1 MKILVVSNK
10 KSKRVSLIPNDV
22 KKLTENKIEV
32 VVLSNVGECCGFKNE
47 DYIKAGAKIVQKLN
61 EVVMKD
67 VDIVSFV
74 DFPENKKIFKY
85 LTPNQLLWGFLYFVN
100 NPKNLLNT
108 LRGGFTSLAIET
120 INTNNVYE
128 YFLPMEQIKGEYS
141 IILAAN
147 ALANSANGKGKF
159 IGHIAEYK
167 QIRTKVLILNYSYA
181 GYYAAKAALA
191 NGCDVVYLETDH
203 TLAEE
208 TKNDQLL
215 NKLSHA
221 YGSKFEVKEATYE
234 NIKQEILD
242 ADVLITTNQLPT
254 TKTAM
259 RITKEMIESMPK
271 GGVFIN
277 LATETGFA
285 SNSEVKPTTVEKPS
299 VSISG
304 INHIDM
310 ENMHDIFPLSSSLII
325 SELNTKNFLEIAKTK
340 DIHAAIATNKKYKN
354 AIMTYRN
361 CLTNKE
367 IAISLHLKYTNIDTI
382 KKV

>member
-10 KSKRVSLIPNDV
+10 KSKRVSLIPSDV
-22 KKLTENKIEV
+22 KKLIENKIEV
-32 VVLSNVGECCGFKNE
+32 AVLSNAGECCGFKNE
-47 DYIKAGAKIVQKLN
+47 DYIKAGAIIVQKIN
-61 EVVMKD
+61 EATMKD
-67 VDIVSFV
+67 VNIISFI
-74 DFPENKKIFKY
+74 DFPENKMIFKY

-100 NPKNLLNT
+100 NPKNLLNS
-108 LRGGFTSLAIET
+108 LRNGFTSLAVET

-141 IILAAN
+141 MILAAN
-147 ALANSANGKGKF
+147 ALANSTNGKGKF
-159 IGHIAEYK
+159 IGHITDGK

-181 GYYAAKAALA
+181 GYYTAKAALA

-208 TKNDQLL
+208 TKNDKLL
-215 NKLSHA
+215 NQLSHA
-221 YGSKFEVKEATYE
+221 CGSRFQIKDASYE
-234 NIKQEILD
+234 NIKQEVLD
-242 ADVLITTNQLPT
+242 TDVLIATNQLPT
-254 TKTAM
+254 TKTTM

-277 LATETGFA
+277 LAVETGFA
-285 SNSEVKPTTVEKPS
+285 SNSEVKPTSAEKQII
-299 VSISG
+299 SICG

-310 ENMHDIFPLSSSLII
+310 ENIHDIFPLSSSLII
-325 SELNTKNFLEIAKTK
+325 SDLNTKNFLEIAKDK
-340 DIHAAIATNKKYKN
+340 DIHTTIATNEKYKN

-367 IAISLHLKYTNIDTI
+367 IATSLHLKFTNINTI

>member
-10 KSKRVSLIPNDV
+10 KSKRVSLIPSDV

-32 VVLSNVGECCGFKNE
+32 DVLSDAGKCCGFRNE
-47 DYIKAGAKIVQKLN
+47 DYVNAGAKIVEKIN
-61 EVVMKD
+61 EEIMKD
-67 VDIVSFV
+67 INIVSFI
-74 DFPENKKIFKY
+74 DFPENKIILKC
-85 LTPNQLLWGFLYFVN
+85 LTPNQLLWGFMYLVN
-100 NPKNLLNT
+100 YPKNLLNV
-108 LRGGFTSLAIET
+108 LRGGITSLAIET

-141 IILAAN
+141 MILAAN
-147 ALANSANGKGKF
+147 ALASIANGKGKF
-159 IGHIAEYK
+159 IGHIAEYEET
-167 QIRTKVLILNYSYA
+167 RTKVVILNYSYA

-208 TKNDQLL
+208 TKNDNLL
-215 NKLSHA
+215 NKLCHA
-221 YGSKFEVKEATYE
+221 YGSKFEVKEASYD
-234 NIKQEILD
+234 NIKQEVLD
-242 ADVLITTNQLPT
+242 TDILITTNQLPT
-254 TKTAM
+254 TKTPM

-277 LATETGFA
+277 LASETGFA
-285 SNSEVKPTTVEKPS
+285 SSTEVKPTSVENPS
-299 VSISG
+299 VLISG

-310 ENMHDIFPLSSSLII
+310 ENIHDIYPLSSSQII
-325 SELNTKNFLEIAKTK
+325 SNLNAKNFLEIAKAK
-340 DIHAAIATNKKYKN
+340 DIHNIIATNEKYKN

>member
-10 KSKRVSLIPNDV
+10 KSKRVSLIPSDV

-32 VVLSNVGECCGFKNE
+32 VVLSDAGKCCGFRNE
-47 DYIKAGAKIVQKLN
+47 DYVNAGAKIVEKIN
-61 EVVMKD
+61 EEIMKD
-67 VDIVSFV
+67 INIVSFI
-74 DFPENKKIFKY
+74 DFPENKMILKC
-85 LTPNQLLWGFLYFVN
+85 LTPNQLLWGFMYLVN
-100 NPKNLLNT
+100 NPKNLLNV
-108 LRGGFTSLAIET
+108 LRGGITSLAVET

-141 IILAAN
+141 MILAAN
-147 ALANSANGKGKF
+147 ALASIANGKGKF

-167 QIRTKVLILNYSYA
+167 ETRTKVVILNYSYA

-208 TKNDQLL
+208 TKNDKLL
-215 NKLSHA
+215 NKLCHA
-221 YGSKFEVKEATYE
+221 YGSKFEVKEASYD
-234 NIKQEILD
+234 NIKQEALD
-242 ADVLITTNQLPT
+242 TDILITTNQLPT
-254 TKTAM
+254 TKTPM

-277 LATETGFA
+277 LASETGFA
-285 SNSEVKPTTVEKPS
+285 SSTEVKPTSVENQS
-299 VSISG
+299 VLISG

-310 ENMHDIFPLSSSLII
+310 GNIHDIYPLSSSQII
-325 SELNTKNFLEIAKTK
+325 SNLNAKNFLEIAKEK
-340 DIHAAIATNKKYKN
+340 DIHNIIATNEKYKN

>member
-1 MKILVVSNK
+1 M
-10 KSKRVSLIPNDV
+10 
-22 KKLTENKIEV
+22 
-32 VVLSNVGECCGFKNE
+32 
-47 DYIKAGAKIVQKLN
+47 
-61 EVVMKD
+61 
-67 VDIVSFV
+67 
-74 DFPENKKIFKY
+74 Y
-85 LTPNQLLWGFLYFVN
+85 LVN
-100 NPKNLLNT
+100 NPKNLLNV
-108 LRGGFTSLAIET
+108 LRGGITSLAVET

-141 IILAAN
+141 MILAAN
-147 ALANSANGKGKF
+147 ALASIANGKGKF

-167 QIRTKVLILNYSYA
+167 ETRTKVVIINYSYA
-181 GYYAAKAALA
+181 GYYAANAALA

-208 TKNDQLL
+208 TKNDKLL
-215 NKLSHA
+215 NKLCHA
-221 YGSKFEVKEATYE
+221 YGSKFEVKDASYD
-234 NIKQEILD
+234 NIKQEVLD
-242 ADVLITTNQLPT
+242 TDILITTNQLPT
-254 TKTAM
+254 TKTPM

-277 LATETGFA
+277 LASETGFA
-285 SNSEVKPTTVEKPS
+285 SSTEVKPTSVENPL
-299 VSISG
+299 VLISG

-310 ENMHDIFPLSSSLII
+310 ENIHDIYPLSSSQII
-325 SELNTKNFLEIAKTK
+325 SNLNAKNFLEIAKEK
-340 DIHAAIATNKKYKN
+340 DIHNIIATNEKYKN